1 MPLFEKTEEE
11 RSYSENNDPAAAEKA
26 APAVNNAQQSA
37 LDDLLGLG
45 DITPTAGAAATL
57 APAPVI
63 NSSNLVDLLGDLG
76 VNVNSAAAPA
86 APVAAPAASSIPSFE
101 PWGDDNLAMK
111 MDFQKSKNIA
121 RFVPNQNPTNY
132 KKKTGGGRPGYQTD
146 FGNRVTKKLR
156 NF

>member
-45 DITPTAGAAATL
+45 DITPTAGAAATP

-121 RFVPNQNPTNY
+121 RFVPNQNPTKY
-132 KKKTGGGRPGYQTD
+132 KKKNGWRAPRLP
-146 FGNRVTKKLR
+146 NR
-156 NF
+156 FW